1 MLSRFLAHRR
11 IDKVFIV
18 SLAAVFGSAVLQAQ
32 DGAGTQS
39 AKMMAKDAYPV
50 FDVATIKA
58 SDPNSRTGAGLG
70 AEGRHISYTNQTVK
84 DLVLLAYGIQEKQL
98 VDAPAWLGTEKY
110 DIDGVPDIEGTP
122 NLRQMQ
128 EMFRKLLA
136 DRFNL
141 KVHME
146 RRDLA
151 VYALALGKGGPK
163 IAKSQGDPD
172 GLPHENLRPTPQLVT
187 LKVTNASMSDF
198 MGEMQMILDKPMV
211 NQTGLTG
218 RFDFTLQWAPD
229 ESQLSAIGMH
239 ISPPEGSP
247 NAQPELFTAIQ
258 EQLGLKLDA
267 VKAPADVL
275 VIDKVE
281 RPSAN

>member
-1 MLSRFLAHRR
+1 MFSGGIA
-11 IDKVFIV
+11 VV
-18 SLAAVFGSAVLQAQ
+18 VAAAALGSAVLQAQ
-32 DGAGTQS
+32 NGAGTQS
-39 AKMMAKDAYPV
+39 AKMMAKDAHPV

-84 DLVLLAYGIQEKQL
+84 DLILLAYGIQEKQL

-141 KVHME
+141 KLHWDK
-146 RRDLA
+146 RDLA
-151 VYALALGKGGPK
+151 VYALRLGKGGPK
-163 IAKSQGDPD
+163 IAGSQGDPN
-172 GLPHENLRPTPQLVT
+172 GLPHQNMRPTPQLVT
-187 LKVTNASMSDF
+187 LKVTNASMADF
-198 MGEMQMILDKPMV
+198 MLEMQEVLDKPIV
-211 NQTGLTG
+211 DQTGLTG
-218 RFDFTLQWAPD
+218 KFDFTLQWTPD
-229 ESQLSAIGMH
+229 ESQLSAMGMH
-239 ISPPEGSP
+239 VSPPADSP
-247 NAQPELFTAIQ
+247 NAQPGLFTAIQ

-275 VIDKVE
+275 VMDKVE